1 MEVPVQKKAMQNKAV
16 QILNQVKKIG
26 QGLKF
31 IMQQVQG
38 SSGFL
43 ERQQPGPMA
52 SCPASLR

>member
-38 SSGFL
+38 S
-43 ERQQPGPMA
+43 
-52 SCPASLR
+52 